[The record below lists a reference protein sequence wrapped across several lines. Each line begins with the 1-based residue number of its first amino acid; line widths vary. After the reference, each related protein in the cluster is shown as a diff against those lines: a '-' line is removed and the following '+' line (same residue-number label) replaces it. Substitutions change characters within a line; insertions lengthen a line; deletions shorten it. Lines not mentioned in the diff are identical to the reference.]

1 RRARAPR
8 RGRDA
13 HAVRGGRAR
22 ASGATAGV
30 RPGAAPEGGMTMQ
43 MAKHAPCA
51 DTCGMPR
58 PVYYSIRKRLREHA
72 ARQDRETFD
81 LVARVNGMPSQR
93 AEQIWRE
100 SSSGEAA
107 K

>member
-1 RRARAPR
+1 MSAQ
-8 RGRDA
+8 
-13 HAVRGGRAR
+13 
-22 ASGATAGV
+22 
-30 RPGAAPEGGMTMQ
+30 ENL
-43 MAKHAPCA
+43 PCA

-93 AEQIWRE
+93 AEQIWRG
-100 SSSGEAA
+100 SSSNKTSTQE
-107 K
+107 